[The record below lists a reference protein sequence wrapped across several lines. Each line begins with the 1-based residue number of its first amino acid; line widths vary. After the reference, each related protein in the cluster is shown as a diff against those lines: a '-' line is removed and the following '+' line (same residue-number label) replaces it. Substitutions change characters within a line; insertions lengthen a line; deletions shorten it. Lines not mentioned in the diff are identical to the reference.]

1 MTTQPTPR
9 PGPLARMSE
18 TFRPIFQQIAIWTR
32 PLTNLIDD
40 VVNRLFR
47 MRYVGGL
54 IRLALVIGFGLVG
67 WLLLA
72 INIHPYAHWRHLLP
86 TLLPGMN
93 PYIFVL
99 SFFWTILRNTL
110 LAWDVLTYVILGLL
124 PFFAAIEFAAV
135 YLDDIYELNDIQ
147 TARRFIWQAAFSV
160 PDYDIL
166 HIENG
171 EVRPE
176 DRRLPVFR
184 IGGPGYVQVG
194 LENASVFERMDGFVN
209 IIGPTTQGI
218 LRTERLEGFE
228 RLRGV
233 IDLRD
238 QTATPDVVGRTRDG
252 IPVTVRN
259 IRMLY
264 SVIRPGDQTPTL
276 NRPYPFTN
284 ASIRTLVYDQNRD
297 TITGAMNSLVMV
309 AFRTFLGTRLLS
321 EVLAAITAND
331 VDRLRG
337 LTTSDGLIGATVW
350 APNRVPRPDVAER
363 NFYDPNETNGFFAPF
378 IERAARDG
386 VQLNWIDVGTWH
398 IPNTILS
405 AQYLDALQ
413 VTMQNQGR
421 NNLYALRDTTFS
433 SWADQIQLMLRQMPL
448 DLVQLQQVR
457 RLRPSE
463 LTEDDMVYQLVKQIQ
478 KQIRNGRDQFRE
490 IGREEP
496 DEIQQALRYLQQYE
510 VDYARARGGR
520 TIGA

>member
-1 MTTQPTPR
+1 MTTQQSNQTPR
-9 PGPLARMSE
+9 ILERLRTIIDPVVRQITIWL
-18 TFRPIFQQIAIWTR
+18 RPV
-32 PLTNLIDD
+32 TNLIDE
-40 VVNRLFR
+40 VVNELFR
-47 MRYVGGL
+47 MRYWRGIFRALL
-54 IRLALVIGFGLVG
+54 IISFGLLSWV
-67 WLLLA
+67 LLA
-72 INIHPYAHWRHLLP
+72 INVHPFSAWRTQLP
-86 TLLPGMN
+86 RFEDGMTPMGYIARLVWSGLSHTLFSWEVM
-93 PYIFVL
+93 
-99 SFFWTILRNTL
+99 
-110 LAWDVLTYVILGLL
+110 TYVILGLL
-124 PFFAAIEFAAV
+124 TFGLAFEFAV
-135 YLDDIYELNDIQ
+135 IYLDDIFELNDIP
-147 TARRFIWQAAFSV
+147 TARRFLIQAAFSL
-160 PDYDIL
+160 PWYDTI

-171 EVRPE
+171 DIRPI
-176 DRRLPVFR
+176 DRSRPLTR
-184 IGGPGYVQVG
+184 IGGPGKVQVSI
-194 LENASVFERMDGFVN
+194 ENACIFERIDGTVVVV
-209 IIGPTTQGI
+209 GPTNQNYWGTH
-218 LRTERLEGFE
+218 RLEGFE

-238 QTATPDVVGRTRDG
+238 QTANPDVVGRTRDG
-252 IPVTVRN
+252 IPITVKN

-276 NRPYPFTN
+276 NHPYPFTDE
-284 ASIRTLVYDQNRD
+284 AIKKLVYDQNRD

-309 AFRTFLGTRLLS
+309 ALRTFLGTRLLS

-331 VDRLRG
+331 IERLRG

-350 APNRVPRPDVAER
+350 APNRVQRPDVAER

-405 AQYLDALQ
+405 EQYLEALQ

-421 NNLYALRDTTFS
+421 NNLYALRDTTFG

-520 TIGA
+520 TI